1 MAFRA
6 TCVSHEPLD
15 YFLQKS
21 DGKPHLRV
29 SDVVLRI
36 NQSPKGVFSHLI
48 RIATNSEW
56 SHSALLYLLNE
67 PSKGYH
73 NTFLVEVLTKAI
85 HIVSWRNEV
94 VPYEKF
100 TVGIKRPRLDWY
112 METPDER
119 SRYESRDPEDTH
131 GIAYL
136 RHVRGIAFD
145 QLNGSYDHETVFE
158 LAALFAE
165 RIAKQRLS
173 GIPQIAEAAEGIANL
188 LKHWDDSGPS
198 SYDLRFM
205 CSGLIQYSF
214 FEALRIRIINDL
226 AIPENHEAA
235 IHNLKHMHRIIY
247 REDPDGVMAA
257 YLEQVAAGKFQIADP
272 IPEDVLNLLKT
283 ATPADFNNSP
293 DLEWRYI
300 IRKGWVWRI
309 DEDVP
314 ADYQPQSEDE
324 AEVLKLMS
332 SDNR

>member
-6 TCVSHEPLD
+6 TCVSQEPLD

-21 DGKPHLRV
+21 DEEPHLRV

-48 RIATNSEW
+48 RIATNSKW
-56 SHSALLYLLNE
+56 SHSALLYLLSG

-73 NTFLVEVLTKAI
+73 NTFLVEVLTKGL

-112 METPDER
+112 METPYES
-119 SRYESRDPEDTH
+119 SRYEPRDPEDTH

-165 RIAKQRLS
+165 RISKQRLS

-188 LKHWDDSGPS
+188 LKHWDDSGLS
-198 SYDLRFM
+198 SNDLRFM

-235 IHNLKHMHRIIY
+235 IK
-247 REDPDGVMAA
+247 
-257 YLEQVAAGKFQIADP
+257 
-272 IPEDVLNLLKT
+272 
-283 ATPADFNNSP
+283 
-293 DLEWRYI
+293 
-300 IRKGWVWRI
+300 
-309 DEDVP
+309 
-314 ADYQPQSEDE
+314 QPQAYASHY
-324 AEVLKLMS
+324 LS
-332 SDNR
+332 